1 MLRLQKQKGDELK
14 TGAID
19 IKTLLKMVA
28 DDNRLAFNM
37 FYDLYYDQIFRFSYY
52 FLKDTEACRE
62 VVAETFFSI
71 WQSRLKLK
79 DIENIETYLFVTVR
93 NEATRYL
100 SRSSKSRFVLLEDT
114 TLQLTARENESP
126 EDKLLMEEMERIL
139 NRVIDELPEKC
150 RLIFLL
156 ARQEGLKPKE
166 IAERLSINEST
177 VRVQMKIAIDKIV
190 ASLKPHFPD
199 ITFSLLLMYIA

>member
-1 MLRLQKQKGDELK
+1 MK
-14 TGAID
+14 TNSID
-19 IKTLLKMVA
+19 IKAILEMVA
-28 DDNRLAFNM
+28 DDNRLAFTM
-37 FYDLYYDQIFRFSYY
+37 FYDLYYDQSFRFAYY

-62 VVAETFFSI
+62 VVAEAFFSV

-79 DIENIETYLFVTVR
+79 DIENIGTYLFVTVR
-93 NEATRYL
+93 NESTRYL
-100 SRSSKSRFVLLEDT
+100 TRTTKSQFVSLDDT
-114 TLQLTARENESP
+114 SLQFTARENESP
-126 EDKLLMEEMERIL
+126 DDNLLIEEMEKIL

-156 ARQEGLKPKE
+156 ARQDGLKPKE

-190 ASLKPHFPD
+190 TNLKPHFPD
-199 ITFSLLLMYIA
+199 ITFTLLLTYIA

>member
-1 MLRLQKQKGDELK
+1 MQKRKGDELK

-62 VVAETFFSI
+62 VMAETFFSI

-100 SRSSKSRFVLLEDT
+100 SRSSKSRFVSLEDT

>member
-1 MLRLQKQKGDELK
+1 MN
-14 TGAID
+14 TGGVD
-19 IKTLLKMVA
+19 IKYLLKMIA
-28 DDNRLAFNM
+28 DDNRLAFTM

-62 VVAETFFSI
+62 VVTETFFSV

-93 NEATRYL
+93 NEATRYQT
-100 SRSSKSRFVLLEDT
+100 RKSKAYFVSLDDDS
-114 TLQLTARENESP
+114 LQLTVKDTDSP
-126 EDKLLMEEMERIL
+126 DDQLLVEEMEKIL

-156 ARQEGLKPKE
+156 ARQEGLKSKE

-177 VRVQMKIAIDKIV
+177 VRVQMKIAIEKIV
-190 ASLKPHFPD
+190 AGLKPLFPD
-199 ITFSLLLMYIA
+199 ITFSLLLAYIA

>member
-1 MLRLQKQKGDELK
+1 MK

>member
-1 MLRLQKQKGDELK
+1 
-14 TGAID
+14 
-19 IKTLLKMVA
+19 
-28 DDNRLAFNM
+28 
-37 FYDLYYDQIFRFSYY
+37 
-52 FLKDTEACRE
+52 
-62 VVAETFFSI
+62 
-71 WQSRLKLK
+71 
-79 DIENIETYLFVTVR
+79 
-93 NEATRYL
+93 
-100 SRSSKSRFVLLEDT
+100 LEDT

>member
-1 MLRLQKQKGDELK
+1 MQKQKGDELK